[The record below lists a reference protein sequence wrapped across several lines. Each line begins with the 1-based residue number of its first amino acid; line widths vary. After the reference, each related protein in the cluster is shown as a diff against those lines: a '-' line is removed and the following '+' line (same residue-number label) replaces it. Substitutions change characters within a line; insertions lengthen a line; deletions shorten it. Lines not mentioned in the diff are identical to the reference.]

1 MGSAE
6 AEGDDNMGER
16 IGSGGDNQK
25 RNLNL
30 ILFKTWECDD
40 DNIGNEFFVD
50 APCSC
55 T

>member
-6 AEGDDNMGER
+6 AEGDDNMGEM
-16 IGSGGDNQK
+16 IDSGEDNDK

-30 ILFKTWECDD
+30 TLFKTWDD
-40 DNIGNEFFVD
+40 DKIGNDFFVD

>member
-6 AEGDDNMGER
+6 AEGDGNMGEM

-30 ILFKTWECDD
+30 ILFKTWDD
-40 DNIGNEFFVD
+40 DKIRNDFFVD